1 MELNLEQQEIVTTN
15 KNKVLVSCV
24 AAAGK
29 TRVLTER
36 VKYLINQGVSPYKI
50 VVITFTNAAAEEM
63 RKRIGEKGEKVFIG
77 TIHSYANF
85 LLRAHGINTSSILD
99 EENFDQLFAMIKKHP
114 ECIQEVEHLLL
125 DEAQDTDDKQFYF
138 LLNQMCPHSYFLVGD
153 PRQTIYEWKGVNPSA
168 LFLIEQEPDVT
179 TYVLN
184 ENYRNGRKILA
195 FAKSII
201 DKLGYDYTDESI
213 CASDIIGQVNRLWY
227 DEKAIGRFIKNKGY
241 GDYGSWFVLCRTN
254 SQADYI
260 QSYLESIGV
269 PTDTFKKADL
279 TSEELNKKMTENTVK
294 VITIHTAK
302 GLEADNVIVV
312 DPRMYNAEEVRVSY
326 VAATRAKKNLIWM
339 PIKKTPKKR
348 ISSWE

>member
-85 LLRAHGINTSSILD
+85 LLRAHGIDTSSILD
-99 EENFDQLFAMIKKHP
+99 EENFDQLFSMINKHP
-114 ECIQEVEHLLL
+114 DCIQEVDHLLL
-125 DEAQDTDDKQFYF
+125 DEAQDTDEKQFKF
-138 LLNQMCPHSYFLVGD
+138 LLEQICPNSYFLVGD
-153 PRQTIYEWKGVNPSA
+153 PRQTIYAWKGVNPRA
-168 LFLIEQEPDVT
+168 LFDIENADGVT

-201 DKLGYDYTDESI
+201 DKLGYEYTDESI
-213 CASDIIGQVNRLWY
+213 CATDTVGQVNRAWF
-227 DEKAIGRFIKNKGY
+227 DEKAIGRLVKNKNY
-241 GDYGSWFVLCRTN
+241 GEYGSWFILCRTN
-254 SQADYI
+254 SLADSI
-260 QSYLESIGV
+260 QFYLESIGV

-279 TSEELNKKMTENTVK
+279 TNEQLSQKMNENTVK

-302 GLEADNVIVV
+302 GLEADNVVV
-312 DPRMYNAEEVRVSY
+312 ADPRMYNDEEVRISY